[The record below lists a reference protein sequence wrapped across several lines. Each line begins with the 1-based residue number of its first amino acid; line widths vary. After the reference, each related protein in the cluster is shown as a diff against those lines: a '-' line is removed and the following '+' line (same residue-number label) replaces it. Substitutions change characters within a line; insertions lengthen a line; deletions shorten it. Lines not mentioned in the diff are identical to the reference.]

1 MSEKLEEILAKMA
14 EKSEQQQAQ
23 ITSLLT
29 AIQGMPG
36 INDPIRVTVQP
47 AAQVQRLAI
56 GLRKSNRV
64 KDFKHTKDSNIRTY
78 IKKFDEEIKSL
89 KSMVGIANDLS
100 KEEYVPLF
108 RASLDFNVLKRVEQV
123 FKVDPNN
130 LKTWDTIT
138 IEALHKLMIDE
149 FGIKYTDVANV
160 LGQFGPSRLSKS
172 ADKSV
177 SEFYYDWFLQIPEI
191 MKPTSNAEYK
201 NFADL
206 VHRAMFYISLN
217 DKFLQQALS
226 DLKEPNPTLKTYLD
240 EAIAAESRRKCFND
254 IAVSSSSLDSSGGS
268 LFQNGTLLICK
279 IRSRTQK
286 SQMFQRE
293 VSQRATKSLISQTPP
308 KTKMLRTQKQAK
320 TKIKTKMLVA
330 IAKNAK

>member
-14 EKSEQQQAQ
+14 EKSEQQQTQIIQQQTQ

-47 AAQVQRLAI
+47 AAQDVAAVRADKVQRLAI
-56 GLRKSNRV
+56 GLRKSNKV

-78 IKKFDEEIKSL
+78 IKRFDEELKSL
-89 KSMVGIANDLS
+89 KSMVGIANDLT

-191 MKPTSNAEYK
+191 MKPTNNDEYK
-201 NFADL
+201 
-206 VHRAMFYISLN
+206 
-217 DKFLQQALS
+217 
-226 DLKEPNPTLKTYLD
+226 
-240 EAIAAESRRKCFND
+240 
-254 IAVSSSSLDSSGGS
+254 
-268 LFQNGTLLICK
+268 
-279 IRSRTQK
+279 
-286 SQMFQRE
+286 
-293 VSQRATKSLISQTPP
+293 
-308 KTKMLRTQKQAK
+308 
-320 TKIKTKMLVA
+320 
-330 IAKNAK
+330 KNC